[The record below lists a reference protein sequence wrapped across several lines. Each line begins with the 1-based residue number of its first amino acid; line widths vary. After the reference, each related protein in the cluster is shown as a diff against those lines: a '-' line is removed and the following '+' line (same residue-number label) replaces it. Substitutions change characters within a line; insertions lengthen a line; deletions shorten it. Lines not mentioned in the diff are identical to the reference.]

1 MNNSEITVLNVDAC
15 EAGRLI
21 KSDMLR
27 EAGYR
32 VMEAGTGADAL
43 RQVAEQRPQ
52 LVLLSSELPDQ
63 SGLEALSRIKA
74 GAESTP
80 NEGAPLVLLISAT
93 FVGCEKRARF
103 LEEGADG
110 YLLEPVTREFLLANI
125 KTLLRRA
132 VICQAPERPG
142 VGEAPLASLVERFA
156 QSAIAINSA
165 ESLDDILRI
174 VTDEARDLIG
184 ANQAVTSLTC
194 EFSEAPNAGQNEL
207 WRWTRTAVSLS
218 ERHAGCNDRRLGH
231 WIGSLACR
239 LNQPMRL
246 THAELIETYG
256 NCGTYGT
263 HESHKSHSSHKSHN
277 HPKNLEEIM
286 TPRELAMLRDLAAL
300 GEVAVVGRE
309 ATPREKASLRGMA
322 AQRDPRILRGLEMR
336 GWLAAPLTAPDGRNL
351 GLIQLSDKYEGEF
364 TERDEAILERLA
376 RLSSIAIE
384 NRRLWRREQMRRLAA
399 ENASRAKD
407 EFLATVS
414 HKFRA
419 PLNTLLGWAWV
430 LRRQTTDAETLQ
442 RASEII
448 ERAARTQTQLI
459 EDLMEASRVITGNLR
474 LEMKTLEIEPL
485 VVTVCDNLRPAA
497 EAKGVEVRLEL
508 GAQSGTISGDGG
520 RLRDVVWNLL
530 FNAIKFTPDG
540 ERVELRLEQ
549 AGSDLQ
555 LTIAT
560 PAGVLARDLPWVF
573 DCSRKAEVGDRRQAP
588 GLGLALARHL
598 VELHGGSVSVSSPG
612 QGRGVTFAVKLP
624 SEMRAAWRDA
634 QSVEEWAAGRQRDR
648 ETRRQGGWE
657 TRRHGDIET
666 ERSRDGVNFAESPCL
681 SDSLSPYLSG
691 ACSSNPA
698 SRGLAAGGG
707 R

>member
-1 MNNSEITVLNVDAC
+1 MTGDDLENQKVMNNSEITVLNVDGS
-15 EAGRLI
+15 EAGRRI

-32 VMEAGTGADAL
+32 VIESETGAGAL
-43 RQVAEQRPQ
+43 RQAVEQRPQ
-52 LVLLSSELPDQ
+52 LVLLSAELPDQ
-63 SGLEALSRIKA
+63 SGLDTLSRIKA
-74 GAESTP
+74 GAEFSSA
-80 NEGAPLVLLISAT
+80 EGAPLVLLISAK
-93 FVGCEKRARF
+93 FVGCEMRARF
-103 LEEGADG
+103 LDEGADG
-110 YLLEPVTREFLLANI
+110 YLLEPVTQEFLLANI

-132 VICQAPERPG
+132 VVWQAPGRPG
-142 VGEAPLASLVERFA
+142 AGEAPLASLVERFA

-165 ESLDDILRI
+165 ESLDEILQI

-184 ANQAVTSLTC
+184 AHQAVAGLTC
-194 EFSEAPNAGQNEL
+194 EFSEAPNAGQNEV
-207 WRWTRTAVSLS
+207 RPWTRTAVSLS
-218 ERHAGCNDRRLGH
+218 ERHAGCDDRRLGY

-246 THAELIETYG
+246 TQAELIETHG
-256 NCGTYGT
+256 N
-263 HESHKSHSSHKSHN
+263 HEPHN
-277 HPKNLEEIM
+277 RPKNLEEIM

-300 GEVAVVGRE
+300 GEVAVVGCE
-309 ATPREKASLRGMA
+309 ATAREKAALRGMA
-322 AQRDPRILRGLEMR
+322 ALRVPRILRGLEMR
-336 GWLAAPLTAPDGRNL
+336 GWLAAPLTARDGGNL
-351 GLIQLSDKYEGEF
+351 GLIQLSDKYDGEF

-430 LRRQTTDAETLQ
+430 LRRQTADAETLQ

-448 ERAARTQTQLI
+448 ERAARSQTQLI

-474 LEMKTLEIEPL
+474 LEIKTLEIEEL
-485 VVTVCDNLRPAA
+485 VVTVCENLRPAA

-540 ERVELRLEQ
+540 ERVDLRLER

-560 PAGVLARDLPWVF
+560 PGRVLARDLPWVF
-573 DCSRKAEVGDRRQAP
+573 DCSRKAEGGDRRQAP

-598 VELHGGSVSVSSPG
+598 VELHGGSVSVLSPG

-624 SEMRAAWRDA
+624 AEMRAPWREAPSAD
-634 QSVEEWAAGRQRDR
+634 EWAPGRQRDR
-648 ETRRQGGWE
+648 ETRRQWGWE
-657 TRRHGDIET
+657 TRRHGDIEA
-666 ERSRDGVNFAESPCL
+666 ERSRDGVNFAESPSL
-681 SDSLSPYLSG
+681 PDSLSPYIPGS
-691 ACSSNPA
+691 CSPNPA